1 MTLVCYCAFTVVQQ
15 LNWPFLFRRT
25 SSTSARLPALATR
38 RLQLLSR
45 GIPGTCRSR
54 YLIASTAQIFT
65 TTSFVLVNRPDT
77 NSSFFWQ
84 LDLGIPAM
92 TTCCNQLDVCYETCG
107 TDKYDCDSEFRSCLH
122 GICSDINKS
131 LGFASKVQGGF
142 KYLACPL
149 FLAVYQGMVK
159 TYEHQKRLTYSLL
172 FLTPLCISLSFLLSL
187 WIDGRHSLQH
197 SVDSWM

>member
-1 MTLVCYCAFTVVQQ
+1 
-15 LNWPFLFRRT
+15 
-25 SSTSARLPALATR
+25 
-38 RLQLLSR
+38 
-45 GIPGTCRSR
+45 
-54 YLIASTAQIFT
+54 
-65 TTSFVLVNRPDT
+65 
-77 NSSFFWQ
+77 
-84 LDLGIPAM
+84 M

-107 TDKYDCDSEFRSCLH
+107 TNKYDCDSEFRSCLH

-149 FLAVYQGMVK
+149 FLAMYCGTVK
-159 TYEHQKRLTYSLL
+159 TYDIWCLTYSLL

-197 SVDSWM
+197 SVDSWMQVLHEQPEGSMCLRGRGEGWTVTQNTMHSWMPSQTNKTCHGYFYWLYCIFIGFFFFFVREEILHKSPLKIQKLGVFKKKKKKT